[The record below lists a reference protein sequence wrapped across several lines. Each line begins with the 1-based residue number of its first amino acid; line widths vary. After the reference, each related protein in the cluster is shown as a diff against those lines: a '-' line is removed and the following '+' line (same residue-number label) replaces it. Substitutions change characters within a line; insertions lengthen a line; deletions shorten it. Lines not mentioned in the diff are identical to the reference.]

1 MIKKIGYA
9 RAKYKTWIRM
19 TAMLTL
25 LALLITCLA
34 SCGKKNDKDFEY
46 PVRTVSDDA
55 QDKSFGSY
63 KYTEFNDGTLMLTE
77 YSGNEEYITIPDKID
92 GKNVIALAGDLFYE
106 KTNIKSVKLGKY
118 TEMIGDY
125 CFAGCTALYSVEL
138 LDKVWSIGARAFDGT
153 AWLSAK
159 SDEFVI
165 VGDGVLI
172 KYNGDA
178 AYVEIPDGVK
188 HIGGAFELNTNVTYV
203 RIPDSVYTIGSYS
216 FFGCERL
223 CAVDIGSRVQYIG
236 VSAFNDCAKLAAIE
250 FPDSLKYID
259 TYAFAYALS
268 LTSVRLGS
276 SVKYVG
282 DSSFYCCTLLN
293 TLYIPRSCV
302 NIEPYTFADCYGLEL
317 VFYEGTEEEFNAL
330 GLDYQNYIL
339 LDAHKIYNAK

>member
-1 MIKKIGYA
+1 MINKIGCA
-9 RAKYKTWIRM
+9 PSKRRIWVRL
-19 TAMLTL
+19 TAILIL
-25 LALLITCLA
+25 LSLALSCFV
-34 SCGKKNDKDFEY
+34 SCGKKNDNDFEY
-46 PVRTVSDDA
+46 PVRTVSDETEDR
-55 QDKSFGSY
+55 SFGSY
-63 KYTEFNDGTLMLTE
+63 KYTEFSDGTLMLTE
-77 YSGNEEYITIPDKID
+77 YSGNEEYITIPDKIED
-92 GKNVIALAGDLFYE
+92 KIVVALAGDLFYG
-106 KTNIKSVKLGKY
+106 KTNIRSVKLGKY

-125 CFAGCTALYSVEL
+125 CFADCTSLYSVEM

-153 AWLSAK
+153 AWLSAR

-178 AYVEIPDGVK
+178 AYVEIPDNVK
-188 HIGGAFELNTNVTYV
+188 HIGGAFELNTDVTYV

-216 FFGCERL
+216 FFGCDQLR
-223 CAVDIGSRVQYIG
+223 AVDLGSRVQYIG
-236 VSAFNDCAKLAAIE
+236 VSAFNDCANLAAIE
-250 FPDSLKYID
+250 FPDSLMYID
-259 TYAFAYALS
+259 TYAFSYALS

-282 DSSFYCCTLLN
+282 DSSFYCCTLLS

-302 NIEPYTFADCYGLEL
+302 TFEPYTFADCYGLEL

-330 GLDYQNYIL
+330 GLDYRNYIL